1 MLGALEDVDNALV
14 FFGRSKDENA
24 ALASAANGREKA
36 AAIFSARYQAG
47 AIELFEPLDVQRS
60 LYNAQI
66 SEADSQ
72 ARSTTSAVD
81 LFVSLAGVWSQYVP
95 LQSSLPQ

>member
-1 MLGALEDVDNALV
+1 M
-14 FFGRSKDENA
+14 
-24 ALASAANGREKA
+24 
-36 AAIFSARYQAG
+36 IFSARYQTG

-60 LYNAQI
+60 LYDAQI

-81 LFVSLAGVWSQYVP
+81 LFVSLAGGWPKYVP